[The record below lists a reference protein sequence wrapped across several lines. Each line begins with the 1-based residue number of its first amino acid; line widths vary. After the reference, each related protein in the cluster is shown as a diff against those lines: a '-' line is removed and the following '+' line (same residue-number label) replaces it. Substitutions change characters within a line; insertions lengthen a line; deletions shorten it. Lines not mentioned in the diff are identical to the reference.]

1 MRNANMPPMLDPARS
16 ARSALQQWAAPG
28 GRHDRIIARARIA
41 LPAIIGVLSAGLVF
55 VPLASRSEVS
65 FVLAKDNVQIARE
78 RMRVTAATY
87 RGEDGK
93 GQPFQLTAG
102 SAVQA
107 TSRDPVVKL
116 NDLTANILLKDGPA
130 SLHADTGRYDMDR
143 EIVSVVGPVVF
154 VSSGGYRLQT
164 RDVAIGLKTR
174 KLASGGPVD
183 GRMPL
188 GSFSADRIEADLGAR
203 SVTLEGRARL
213 HIVQARAR

>member
-1 MRNANMPPMLDPARS
+1 MLMLEPALS
-16 ARSALQQWAAPG
+16 QRSALQQWAAPG
-28 GRHDRIIARARIA
+28 GRHDRLIRIARIA
-41 LPAIIGVLSAGLVF
+41 LPSVIGVLAAGLVF
-55 VPLASRSEVS
+55 APLATRSEVS
-65 FVLAKDNVQIARE
+65 FVLAKDTVAIARE

-116 NDLTANILLKDGPA
+116 SDLTANILLKDGPA

-143 EIVSVVGPVVF
+143 EIVSVIGPVVF
-154 VSSGGYRLQT
+154 TSSGGYRLQT
-164 RDVAIGLKTR
+164 RDVSVGLKTR

-183 GRMPL
+183 GQMPL

-213 HIVQARAR
+213 HIVQGRAR